1 MRKSRATQNALMQ
14 QQFTDA
20 LRHATPE
27 AVEMALKALTKNG
40 TKRKKRPTKF
50 KGTDHWVSKEQLDA
64 ICAVSSPFYSTLW
77 RLCAAHALRIGE
89 ALSLRACNIENGYLV
104 VQRSKGSQRTVQP
117 LLVDLSEQI
126 NSGTY
131 RLFPI
136 HRSTAFLHFRKAA
149 KAVGLRPDLCH
160 CHVLRHSCIQ
170 WLLQSGKV
178 PLHVASTYAGH
189 TSLASTSAY
198 LNCGDQKAS
207 AAAMEVI
214 GRL

>member
-1 MRKSRATQNALMQ
+1 MRKQARADDKTVQ
-14 QQFTDA
+14 QLVDA
-20 LRHATPE
+20 VRGASPE
-27 AVEMALKALTKNG
+27 AVENALRTLRNG
-40 TKRKKRPTKF
+40 NGKKRKKPSRF
-50 KGTDHWVSKEQLDA
+50 RGTDHWITKEQLNA
-64 ICAVSSPFYSTLW
+64 ICEASTPFYATLW
-77 RLCAAHALRIGE
+77 RLCAAHGLRISE
-89 ALSLRACNIENGYLV
+89 ALSLRPCDVEGGFLT
-104 VQRSKGSQRTVQP
+104 VQRLKGSQRTVQP
-117 LLVDLSEQI
+117 LLVDLSAQI

-131 RLFPI
+131 RLFPV

-149 KAVGLRPDLCH
+149 TAVGLRPDLRH

-207 AAAMEVI
+207 AMAMEVI